1 MMAASSS
8 SILYLPSHQV
18 VQEIGDLANF
28 LDKFN
33 LDNLEGDFVDL
44 IEEHDKYRGEV
55 TAMQEKFQV
64 KFSDFGFTKVH
75 FS

>member
-1 MMAASSS
+1 MAASSS
-8 SILYLPSHQV
+8 STLQLPSHQV
-18 VQEIGDLANF
+18 GQEIGDLPNF

-33 LDNLEGDFVDL
+33 LGNLEGDFVDL

-64 KFSDFGFTKVH
+64 KFNDLGFTKVH